1 MVKKEEEMRKD
12 ELENKSLEDLFSEAQ
27 ETLEEAQARRAEEEA
42 SFSKVKYF
50 TMDKERTYRIRILP
64 LPPTS
69 PRRGYEYPLHEYMM
83 KIKNPANGKI
93 RYINACRATEAG
105 LSVDLIDTYR
115 KLALKEVKGDKDME
129 DKIKGGSF
137 GGGLGMDYK
146 HAMYIYD
153 LDNRDDGMLL
163 WKASNGQFKALEE
176 EKETF
181 WKRLIEKYKN
191 PKQPCPI
198 SSWNMAFPVEIK
210 KKKGA
215 KTEYV
220 FSIDPFADPMK
231 MTNEELKA
239 LVNATPVQNHIYRFT
254 KFQLEAE
261 IFYLKQYDEENDF
274 NLMESQEIQDVIAR
288 IKGELPADDNSSFS
302 FDSGD
307 NDNSGNLSFDEILA
321 LYDEFQEKGGKEKSE
336 EGQELR
342 ATVIEYIKRKGLEIM
357 VTRKKTISNLLDE
370 IEDALDDMDGE
381 PKDVEKSK
389 VTSVNKKSENM
400 NDAKDDDGE
409 SDNEDGEDNDDDKE
423 PDSQDEDKDVPVDKE
438 PEDEKLNEKHNDDT
452 NEPALRRRRRRNA

>member
-137 GGGLGMDYK
+137 GGGLGIDYK

-176 EKETF
+176 EITYVKKALLIWCDTCSLGKIYGYFSVFLIVEFCFFFGLVSGPGHHLVFVTVELRNEIVQF
-181 WKRLIEKYKN
+181 SEFFIDTGRRFSILFTKRLIN
-191 PKQPCPI
+191 I
-198 SSWNMAFPVEIK
+198 
-210 KKKGA
+210 
-215 KTEYV
+215 YV
-220 FSIDPFADPMK
+220 FIIFTACNSDIHEK
-231 MTNEELKA
+231 K
-239 LVNATPVQNHIYRFT
+239 NA
-254 KFQLEAE
+254 
-261 IFYLKQYDEENDF
+261 
-274 NLMESQEIQDVIAR
+274 
-288 IKGELPADDNSSFS
+288 SF
-302 FDSGD
+302 F
-307 NDNSGNLSFDEILA
+307 F
-321 LYDEFQEKGGKEKSE
+321 
-336 EGQELR
+336 
-342 ATVIEYIKRKGLEIM
+342 
-357 VTRKKTISNLLDE
+357 LL
-370 IEDALDDMDGE
+370 
-381 PKDVEKSK
+381 
-389 VTSVNKKSENM
+389 
-400 NDAKDDDGE
+400 
-409 SDNEDGEDNDDDKE
+409 
-423 PDSQDEDKDVPVDKE
+423 
-438 PEDEKLNEKHNDDT
+438 
-452 NEPALRRRRRRNA
+452 